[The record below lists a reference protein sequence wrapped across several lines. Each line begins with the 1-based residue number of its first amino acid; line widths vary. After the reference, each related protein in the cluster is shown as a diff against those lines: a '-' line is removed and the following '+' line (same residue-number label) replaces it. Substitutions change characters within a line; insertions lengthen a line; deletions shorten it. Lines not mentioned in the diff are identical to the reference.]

1 MCLEATRA
9 TPIPSHALQKKEC
22 TQPGGRNISTSLPM
36 CAKYFY
42 LQVEISVLTKVKYN
56 KMAVPATYNIT
67 AYKNDTLQLVFTFT
81 DSSGAPIDL
90 STATMLMQV
99 RKKAGDT
106 VALALTEGNGLTVSG
121 AGNNIVTISK
131 VISIA
136 ADIYQYDMQATF
148 ASGVIRTF
156 IKGKFTVP
164 ADITN

>member
-1 MCLEATRA
+1 
-9 TPIPSHALQKKEC
+9 
-22 TQPGGRNISTSLPM
+22 
-36 CAKYFY
+36 
-42 LQVEISVLTKVKYN
+42 
-56 KMAVPATYNIT
+56 MAVPATYNIT

-81 DSSGAPIDL
+81 DSTGAPINL

-106 VALALTEGNGLTVSG
+106 VALALTEADGLTVSG
-121 AGNNIVTISK
+121 AGSNIVTISK

-136 ADIYQYDMQATF
+136 ADIYSYDLQATF
-148 ASGVIRTF
+148 ASGVVRTF